1 MTILTVF
8 SLVVNTA
15 SNAMLSAA
23 AVAALWHH
31 RKRDK

>member
-15 SNAMLSAA
+15 SNAVLAAAA
-23 AVAALWHH
+23 AVTAS
-31 RKRDK
+31 RP